1 MSKRTIVLL
10 AVLVAA
16 SVLAVFGGG
25 WKWGDGKHSTRIAGW
40 AWGDDGSIVYDPNS
54 PSTPPAST
62 PPALPAQAAPQAQAA
77 LENHG

>member
-16 SVLAVFGGG
+16 SLLVVLGGG
-25 WKWGDGKHSTRIAGW
+25 WKWGDGKRSTRIAGW
-40 AWGDDGSIVYDPNS
+40 AWGDDSSVMVDTNK
-54 PSTPPAST
+54 PAT

-77 LENHG
+77 TENNP